1 MNSQRTALTSGLLLT
16 VFIAAC
22 EPVGPDAAEPS
33 SLGLDAVEP
42 PLLRP
47 RDGLL
52 ADATL
57 QSVVDLQIQRD
68 GTALAAMLMHK
79 RADVRARAALALA
92 SVQAGEALSP
102 LLAAASRDT
111 DAHVRRDAAFAV
123 GQLGRASSVSG
134 LAAAFEAESDARVRD
149 RILEALGKIGS
160 PEATTALL
168 SVDVTAAEEGRR
180 ALALSVNG
188 AVKGVQSQEAQDFLL
203 ARLDDRDAAVRTGA
217 AYYFGRQGNPSFW
230 FPHIAQIRNALG
242 DYRRDDPAAMHLVQA
257 LGVAREVSDTER
269 LADWAGSATDWRI
282 RSNAMVALAGRA
294 LDSAAQ
300 DALMAGLDDASEHV
314 AMNAATALGGS
325 AQPPLVL
332 GEIENWIDRNPQRTV
347 VIEPLIRML
356 AIQNER
362 EFVLDWID
370 ALDERDEAGWS
381 VGLIA
386 IRSLGGREGLDRLR
400 VAVNSPSES
409 IAGSAVA
416 AMTQRWSV
424 DNRDPQLRQVYF
436 DIFAEALSSGVPQLE
451 FAAGQVLTDPL
462 FFPLESQQLLLDM
475 YQRKLTENESREAAE
490 FLRLI
495 AVTNAPGAEGLL
507 HEALE
512 HPAAVVRLIAASGI
526 QRLTGEIVEVD
537 TVEDAPEVRRGSV
550 DLEYDPTVI
559 DWAYLATIGDSPQI
573 VFDTNRGRIVLELDT
588 EQAPHSVQTIT
599 RLISEG
605 RFDGVLFHR
614 VIPNFVAQG
623 GDVSGDDG
631 RGGPGFQITSEFNEL
646 PYVRGAIGLA
656 SAGKDTEGSQFFLAH
671 SLLPHLD
678 GGYTVFGW
686 VVEGL
691 GTMDSIVRGDEIVT
705 ASLLTGG

>member
-1 MNSQRTALTSGLLLT
+1 MNMQSTALTSGLFLA
-16 VFIAAC
+16 VFLAAC
-22 EPVGPDAAEPS
+22 EAVGPDAAEP
-33 SLGLDAVEP
+33 P
-42 PLLRP
+42 PLRP

-52 ADATL
+52 SDATL
-57 QSVVDLQIQRD
+57 QGVVDLQVQRD
-68 GTALAAMLMHK
+68 GAALAAMLTHE

-92 SVQAGEALSP
+92 SVQDADALSP
-102 LLAAASRDT
+102 LLAAASGDA

-123 GQLGRASSVSG
+123 GQLGRASSVSE
-134 LAAAFEAESDARVRD
+134 LAAAFEVESDPQVRD
-149 RILEALGKIGS
+149 RILEALGKIPS

-168 SVDVTAAEEGRR
+168 SADVTAAERGRR

-203 ARLDDRDAAVRTGA
+203 ARLDDGDAAVRAGA
-217 AYYFGRQGNPSFW
+217 AYYFGRQADPSLW
-230 FPHIAQIRNALG
+230 LPRIPRVRSALS

-257 LGVAREVSDTER
+257 LGAAREASDTER

-294 LDSAAQ
+294 LEPSAR

-314 AMNAATALGGS
+314 AMNAATALVGS
-325 AQPPLVL
+325 AQPPSVL
-332 GEIENWIDRNPQRTV
+332 AGIESWIDRNPTRAV

-362 EFVLDWID
+362 EFVLGWLD
-370 ALDERDEAGWS
+370 ALDDSDEAGWR

-386 IRSLGGREGLDRLR
+386 IGSLRGREALDRLR
-400 VAVNSPSES
+400 VAVNSPAES
-409 IAGSAVA
+409 IAESAVA
-416 AMTQRWSV
+416 AMSQRWGV
-424 DNRDPQLRQVYF
+424 DKRDPQLRQLYF
-436 DIFAEALSSGVPQLE
+436 DIFAEALSSGVPPLE
-451 FAAGQVLTDPL
+451 FAAGQILTDPL
-462 FFPLESQQLLLDM
+462 FFPLGSQQLLLDM
-475 YQRKLTENESREAAE
+475 YQRKLTENENRETAE
-490 FLRLI
+490 FLRLV

-507 HEALE
+507 REALE

-526 QRLTGEIVEVD
+526 ERLTGEVVEVD
-537 TVEDAPEVRRGSV
+537 TEEDAPEVRRGGL

-559 DWAYLATIGDSPQI
+559 DWAYLATIGDSPRI
-573 VFDTNRGRIVLELDT
+573 AFDTNRGRIVLELDT

-599 RLISEG
+599 RLVSEG
-605 RFDGVLFHR
+605 RFDGVPFHR

-623 GDVSGDDG
+623 GDVSGGDG

-656 SAGKDTEGSQFFLAH
+656 SVGKDTEGSQFFLAH

-691 GTMDSIVRGDEIVT
+691 GAMDSIVRGDEIVT

>member
-1 MNSQRTALTSGLLLT
+1 MNIQRTALTSVLLLA
-16 VFIAAC
+16 VFVAAC
-22 EPVGPDAAEPS
+22 EPVGPDAAEP
-33 SLGLDAVEP
+33 P
-42 PLLRP
+42 PLRP

-57 QSVVDLQIQRD
+57 QGVVDLQVQRD
-68 GTALAAMLMHK
+68 GAALAAMLTHE

-92 SVQAGEALSP
+92 SVQAGDALSP
-102 LLAAASRDT
+102 LLAAAT
-111 DAHVRRDAAFAV
+111 GDADADVRRDAAFAV
-123 GQLGRASSVSG
+123 GQLGRASSVSE
-134 LAAAFEAESDARVRD
+134 LAAAFEAESDAQVRD
-149 RILEALGKIGS
+149 RILEALGKIAS

-168 SVDVTAAEEGRR
+168 SADVTAAEQGRR

-188 AVKGVQSQEAQDFLL
+188 AVKGVQIQEAQDFLL
-203 ARLDDRDAAVRTGA
+203 ARLDDGDAVVRAGA
-217 AYYFGRQGNPSFW
+217 AYYFGRQADPSLW
-230 FPHIAQIRNALG
+230 LPRIARVRSALG

-257 LGVAREVSDTER
+257 LGAAREASDTER
-269 LADWAGSATDWRI
+269 LADWAGSATDWRT

-294 LDSAAQ
+294 LEPAAR
-300 DALMAGLDDASEHV
+300 DALMAGLDDASQHA
-314 AMNAATALGGS
+314 AMNAATALAGS
-325 AQPPLVL
+325 AQPPSVL
-332 GEIENWIDRNPQRTV
+332 AEIESWIDRNPTRAV

-362 EFVLDWID
+362 EFVLGWLD
-370 ALDERDEAGWS
+370 ALDDTDEAGWR

-386 IRSLGGREGLDRLR
+386 ISSLGGREALDRLR

-409 IAGSAVA
+409 IAESAVA

-424 DNRDPQLRQVYF
+424 DQRDPQLRQLYF
-436 DIFAEALSSGVPQLE
+436 DIFAEALSSGVPPLE
-451 FAAGQVLTDPL
+451 FAAGQILTDPL
-462 FFPLESQQLLLDM
+462 FFPLGSQQLLLDM
-475 YQRKLTENESREAAE
+475 YQRKLTENESRDAAE
-490 FLRLI
+490 FLRLV
-495 AVTNAPGAEGLL
+495 AVTDAPGAEGLL
-507 HEALE
+507 REALE
-512 HPAAVVRLIAASGI
+512 HPAAVVRLIAVRGI
-526 QRLTGEIVEVD
+526 QRRTGEVVEVD
-537 TVEDAPEVRRGSV
+537 TEEDAPEVRRGTV

-559 DWAYLATIGDSPQI
+559 DWAYLATIGDSPRI
-573 VFDTNRGRIVLELDT
+573 AFDTNRGRIVLELDT

-599 RLISEG
+599 RLVSEG
-605 RFDGVLFHR
+605 RFDGVPFHR

-623 GDVSGDDG
+623 GDVSGGDG

-691 GTMDSIVRGDEIVT
+691 GAMDSIVRGDEIVT